1 MQRVAA
7 TFDDAI
13 EACLRETVG
22 AVLVADAALLPRAR
36 RAVDLATSRPRRAPP
51 LPVRPPPPL
60 PRVASRG
67 AQIAEKRKADAEA

>member
-36 RAVDLATSRPRRAPP
+36 RAVDLATAAPRAAAAGAAAAAPTP
-51 LPVRPPPPL
+51 GGL
-60 PRVASRG
+60 SWG
-67 AQIAEKRKADAEA
+67 ADCRKTKSGC